1 MTSLSRLAL
10 LAAFVALPV
19 TVQAQAQ
26 SITGS
31 IGTQADVA
39 TVFAFGTVSPMS
51 FGAIVPGSSATASGN
66 IVINRNVKVTYT
78 LPDGATTG
86 LMTLSG
92 GTATL
97 QPVFSTCGV
106 GTSATV
112 ISSSWT
118 ACTPPTTA
126 TAAPAA
132 GQVQEFVIFNASLAT
147 SLSTLPGLYVGA
159 IKLVAATN

>member
-1 MTSLSRLAL
+1 MIRIARLTL
-10 LAAFVALPV
+10 LAAIVALPA
-19 TVQAQAQ
+19 TMHAQAQ

-51 FGAIVPGSSATASGN
+51 FGAIIPGSSATASGN

-97 QPVFSTCGV
+97 QPIFSSCGV
-106 GTSATV
+106 GTSATT
-112 ISSSWT
+112 ITSAWT

-132 GQVQEFVIFNASLAT
+132 GQVQEFVIFNASLST
-147 SLSTLPGLYVGA
+147 SLSTLPGLYLGT
-159 IKLVAATN
+159 IKLVASTN